1 MTHGS
6 SRHDRRERHREID
19 REHGEHH
26 NRGPKGTY
34 LWDPDMGPDYIKT
47 LYRSWERG
55 LDTPVFRHDKSK
67 ERK

>member
-6 SRHDRRERHREID
+6 SRHDRRDRHREID
-19 REHGEHH
+19 REGGHH
-26 NRGPKGTY
+26 NRGPKGY
-34 LWDPDMGPDYIKT
+34 FLWDDDIGADYIKT

-55 LDTPVFRHDKSK
+55 LDTSVFRHDKSR